1 MEDKNR
7 IAISLP
13 VFLLIIAI
21 IVILIIAICYG
32 IFSSK
37 KNENNNEITNSQEN
51 TNTTSDIND
60 SNINNSNNL
69 NTSKASTMSEEEAKK
84 ILLEKYELAIN
95 LYGLSEDYFNWAN
108 EPTFIN
114 DEYSL
119 ELTNYDEV
127 LNNNFS
133 SNMFNDFEKNAICL
147 EIINGTAYIAQGGG
161 GFSSFAG
168 VEEFKD
174 IKITEDKI
182 SSIVKTK
189 HNDINDN
196 FYGYE
201 EDPFVLVKK
210 GNNWLI
216 DKYVYS
222 N

>member
-1 MEDKNR
+1 MDNQNR

-21 IVILIIAICYG
+21 IVIIIIEICYG

-51 TNTTSDIND
+51 TNTTSD
-60 SNINNSNNL
+60 INNSNNL

-95 LYGLSEDYFNWAN
+95 LYELSKDYFNWAN
-108 EPTFIN
+108 EPTVIN
-114 DEYSL
+114 DEYYL

-133 SNMFNDFEKNAICL
+133 STMFNDFEKNATCL
-147 EIINGTAYIAQGGG
+147 KIIDGTAYIAQGGG

-201 EDPFVLVKK
+201 ENPFILVKK

>member
-1 MEDKNR
+1 MDDKNR
-7 IAISLP
+7 ITISLP
-13 VFLLIIAI
+13 VFLLIIVI
-21 IVILIIAICYG
+21 IVVIIIAICYE

-51 TNTTSDIND
+51 ANTTFD
-60 SNINNSNNL
+60 INNSNNL

-84 ILLEKYELAIN
+84 ILLEKYKLAIQ

-108 EPTFIN
+108 EGTFIN
-114 DEYSL
+114 DEYYL
-119 ELTNYDEV
+119 EL
-127 LNNNFS
+127 
-133 SNMFNDFEKNAICL
+133 
-147 EIINGTAYIAQGGG
+147 TAYIAQGGG
-161 GFSSFAG
+161 GFSSFTG

>member
-1 MEDKNR
+1 MDNQNR

-21 IVILIIAICYG
+21 IVIIIIEICYG
-32 IFSSK
+32 IFSSN

-51 TNTTSDIND
+51 TNTTSD
-60 SNINNSNNL
+60 INNSNNL

-84 ILLEKYELAIN
+84 ILLEKCELAIN
-95 LYGLSEDYFNWAN
+95 LYELSKDYFNWAN
-108 EPTFIN
+108 EPTVIN
-114 DEYSL
+114 DEYYL

-133 SNMFNDFEKNAICL
+133 STMFNDFEKNATCL
-147 EIINGTAYIAQGGG
+147 KIIDGTAYIAQGGG

>member
-1 MEDKNR
+1 MDNQNR

-21 IVILIIAICYG
+21 IVIIIIEICYG

-51 TNTTSDIND
+51 TNTTSD
-60 SNINNSNNL
+60 INNSNNL

-95 LYGLSEDYFNWAN
+95 LYELSKDYFNWAN
-108 EPTFIN
+108 EPTVIN
-114 DEYSL
+114 DEYYL

-133 SNMFNDFEKNAICL
+133 STMFNDFEKNAICL

-168 VEEFKD
+168 VEEFND
-174 IKITEDKI
+174 IKITEDEI

-201 EDPFVLVKK
+201 DNPFILVKK